1 MKRSLL
7 STAVAAASLSLIS
20 SVAMAGGVDRS
31 GMDTSII
38 MDEGNVVELTH
49 VSVKPTVSGT
59 YAAALGGTATGDVAP
74 DYSMTNLAVKMDV
87 SDTISI
93 AIINDEPYGSD
104 LNWTSGA
111 LSGTKAT
118 IGSNATTVIGSYKLD
133 GGMSVFAGAR
143 DTKVDVEAGL
153 VIPATINYAFA
164 KASSSATGYLAGI
177 GFAKPEIAMKV
188 SLTYNAKVK
197 HTITA
202 NETVNSNPVNGTTS
216 FYMPSSYNL
225 DFQTGIAENTLLF
238 GSIRRAN
245 WTETDVAPAGY
256 KAALNKSLL
265 SYDNDST
272 NYNIGLGRK
281 FNETWSG
288 AVTYGWESAQAGTG
302 SPTSP
307 TNGNKKYGVGVT
319 YNADEFSATLAVQ
332 HVDIGDQTVVVGS
345 NNSPMSGNSA
355 LVTAF
360 KITAKF

>member
-20 SVAMAGGVDRS
+20 SVAMAGGMDRA

-59 YAAALGGTATGDVAP
+59 YAAGLGGAATGDVAP
-74 DYSMTNLAVKMDV
+74 DYSFTSIGFKMDV
-87 SDTISI
+87 SDSVAI
-93 AIINDEPYGSD
+93 AVINDEPYGSD
-104 LNWTSGA
+104 LNWTTA
-111 LSGTKAT
+111 PLNGTKAT
-118 IGSNATTVIGSYKLD
+118 IGSNATTIIGSYQLD

-143 DTKVDVEAGL
+143 DTKIDVEAGL

-164 KASSSATGYLAGI
+164 KASSSATGYLAGV
-177 GFAKPEIAMKV
+177 GFANPEIAMKV

-202 NETVNSNPVNGTTS
+202 NETVNSSPVNGTTS

-256 KAALNKSLL
+256 QAALSKSLL

-272 NYNIGLGRK
+272 TYSVGLGRK
-281 FNETWSG
+281 FSEIWSG
-288 AVTYGWESAQAGTG
+288 AVTYGWESAQPGTG

-307 TNGNKKYGVGVT
+307 TNGNKKYGLGVT
-319 YNADEFSATLAVQ
+319 YNADNFSATLGLQ
-332 HVDIGDQTVVVGS
+332 HIDIGDQTVVVGS
-345 NNSPMSGNSA
+345 NNSPMSGNSG
-355 LVTAF
+355 LVTAL
-360 KITAKF
+360 KISAKF